1 LSAEHRKSQ
10 RYQISDRVAVLN
22 ALTGQQE
29 GVLGNLSVDGL
40 MLIAD
45 HPLAEEGLFQL
56 SFLLP
61 DGTGAARLVEVGAQ
75 CLWCDSAAST
85 GTFWAGF
92 KIVDVSDQDQRHIAQ
107 LLAQPAAA
115 IS

>member
-1 LSAEHRKSQ
+1 
-10 RYQISDRVAVLN
+10 
-22 ALTGQQE
+22 
-29 GVLGNLSVDGL
+29 

-45 HPLAEEGLFQL
+45 HPLMEEGLFQL

-61 DGTGAARLVEVGAQ
+61 DGHGATRLVEVGAQ

-92 KIVDVSDQDQRHIAQ
+92 KIVDVSEQDQLYITHLLSQPSIAF
-107 LLAQPAAA
+107 
-115 IS
+115 S